1 MRTDIHEAR
10 TSHSGPGLLAQI
22 GETLHVWRERQLQRR
37 ELARW
42 TERDLHDVGVCRCD
56 IINEIEKPFWRE

>member
-1 MRTDIHEAR
+1 MCTDIHESR
-10 TSHSGPGLLAQI
+10 TGHPVSGLLARI
-22 GETLHVWRERQLQRR
+22 GETLHVWRERQMQRR

-56 IINEIEKPFWRE
+56 IVNEVEKPFWRA